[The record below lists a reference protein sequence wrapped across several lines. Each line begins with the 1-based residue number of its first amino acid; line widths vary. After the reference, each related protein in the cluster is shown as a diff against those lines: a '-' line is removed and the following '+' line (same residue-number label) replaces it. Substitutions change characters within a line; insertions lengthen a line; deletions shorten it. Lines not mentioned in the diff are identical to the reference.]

1 VYRFLL
7 TVAIA
12 LVVWALLAGLAALL
26 GFLNNLRMT
35 HAADRR
41 RPNPVWLLVVVA
53 MAGLAI
59 AGPVIIV
66 RDQLADRTAVPT
78 AAEGAQ
84 PAEGAGP
91 AAGAAAGGTVKMA
104 GLAFAPG
111 TLTVAKGS
119 TVVFDNDDTAP
130 HTITARSGGVDSGV
144 LDPGR
149 QFSVSI
155 TDGFEYFCSIHPS
168 MTAKIAVTG

>member
-1 VYRFLL
+1 
-7 TVAIA
+7 
-12 LVVWALLAGLAALL
+12 
-26 GFLNNLRMT
+26 MS

-53 MAGLAI
+53 MAGLAV
-59 AGPVIIV
+59 AGPVIMV
-66 RDQLADRTAVPT
+66 RDQLANRAGAPT
-78 AAEGAQ
+78 VAEGAQ
-84 PAEGAGP
+84 PAEGTATE
-91 AAGAAAGGTVKMA
+91 AAAGGTVRMA

-130 HTITARSGGVDSGV
+130 HTVTARSGGVDSGV
-144 LDPGR
+144 LDPGK
-149 QFSVSI
+149 QFSVTV
-155 TDGFEYFCSIHPS
+155 TDGFDYFCSIHPS

>member
-1 VYRFLL
+1 
-7 TVAIA
+7 
-12 LVVWALLAGLAALL
+12 
-26 GFLNNLRMT
+26 MS

-53 MAGLAI
+53 MAGLAV
-59 AGPVIIV
+59 AGPVIMV
-66 RDQLADRTAVPT
+66 RDQLADRAGVPT
-78 AAEGAQ
+78 VAEGAQ
-84 PAEGAGP
+84 PAEGTGAGT
-91 AAGAAAGGTVKMA
+91 AAGGTVRMA

-130 HTITARSGGVDSGV
+130 HTVTARSGGVDSGV
-144 LDPGR
+144 LDPGK
-149 QFSVSI
+149 QFSVTV
-155 TDGFEYFCSIHPS
+155 TDGFDYFCSIHPS